1 MEKFG
6 SWIDSAKQMAQNAI
20 KDKLEL
26 GSTLS
31 GQILLNMLH
40 DAFIELPEHKRDE
53 LFKVME
59 SVFLQYK
66 AQGKFDFEDVWQ
78 KTVRNALVQELAG
91 NVSRSLIKA
100 IISKARM

>member
-1 MEKFG
+1 MEKLG

-26 GSTLS
+26 GSALS

-40 DAFIELPEHKRDE
+40 DAFIEMPDSKRDE

-59 SVFLQYK
+59 SIFVQYK
-66 AQGKFDFEDVWQ
+66 SQDKFDFEGVWR
-78 KTVRNALVQELAG
+78 TTIRHPLVQELAG
-91 NVSRSLIKA
+91 NVSRNLIKA

>member
-1 MEKFG
+1 VEKLG
-6 SWIDSAKQMAQNAI
+6 SWIDSARQMAQNAI

-26 GSTLS
+26 GSALS

-40 DAFIELPEHKRDE
+40 DAFVEMPEDKRNE

-66 AQGKFDFEDVWQ
+66 AQGSFDFEGVWQ
-78 KTVRNALVQELAG
+78 KASSHSLVQELAG
-91 NVSRSLIKA
+91 SVSRNLIKA
-100 IISKARM
+100 ILNKARM

>member
-1 MEKFG
+1 MEKLG

-26 GSTLS
+26 GSALS
-31 GQILLNMLH
+31 GQILLTTLH
-40 DAFIELPEHKRDE
+40 DAFIEMPEHKREE

-59 SVFLQYK
+59 SVLLQYK
-66 AQGKFDFEDVWQ
+66 SQGKFDFEGVWQ
-78 KTVRNALVQELAG
+78 KTVHNALIQELAG
-91 NVSRSLIKA
+91 NVSRNLIKT